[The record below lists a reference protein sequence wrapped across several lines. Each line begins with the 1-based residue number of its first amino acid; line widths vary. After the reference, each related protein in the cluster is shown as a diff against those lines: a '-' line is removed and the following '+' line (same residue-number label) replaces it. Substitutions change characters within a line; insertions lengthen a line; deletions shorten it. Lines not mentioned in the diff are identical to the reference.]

1 MGEHAL
7 LSASAASRWI
17 ACPGSVALNIDKPD
31 TSSAAADEGTLAHSL
46 AAAMLLDESANS
58 WPTSN
63 PEMLKQVE
71 KYVTVVKEICRAV
84 NGTLLVEQRVSM
96 EAYVPGCWG
105 TADAIIL
112 AADEIIVI
120 DLKYGSNPRNLVVA
134 EGNPQLR
141 LYALGA
147 YWEVGE
153 MFGASKVRTMIIQP
167 RLDSITEEAMSVEQ
181 LLAWGEETKA
191 AAELALSML
200 NKYTPAYYTP
210 GPKQCQWC
218 KAKLDCP
225 AMIAI
230 VKDETGADPF
240 DDISEP
246 AVPPADR
253 IGKAMSNVDL
263 IEDWCR
269 AVNGTLL
276 VEQRV
281 SMEAYV
287 PGCWG
292 TADAIILAADELIED
307 WCRAVRAEVE
317 RRLINGE
324 PVEGYKLVEGRKGAR
339 AWTDAAAAEQ
349 LMKEKFRLTIDEMY
363 DKKLISPTSAEKVLK
378 ESPKRWE
385 QVKALIHSPQGK
397 PSVAPE
403 SDKRP
408 ALKVADGSEFEAL
421 DQEVA

>member
-269 AVNGTLL
+269 AV
-276 VEQRV
+276 
-281 SMEAYV
+281 
-287 PGCWG
+287 
-292 TADAIILAADELIED
+292 
-307 WCRAVRAEVE
+307 RAEVE